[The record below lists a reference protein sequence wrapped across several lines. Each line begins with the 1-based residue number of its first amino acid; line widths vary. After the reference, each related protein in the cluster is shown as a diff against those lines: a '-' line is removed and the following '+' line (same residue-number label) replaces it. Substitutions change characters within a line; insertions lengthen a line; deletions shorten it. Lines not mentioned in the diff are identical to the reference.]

1 MSATESALKNAF
13 GWGGEHIIFLGIK
26 PESGVNL
33 ATEAEFPV
41 LEKIIQAALKI
52 KPGEMGHIAGTDSCS
67 GGHLVH
73 VVSSGVVL

>member
-13 GWGGEHIIFLGIK
+13 SWGGEHIIFLGIK